1 MILDL
6 SEDGKFVVI
15 SSFKTPQNTDP
26 SVTLRELRAAVP
38 RLEVQFFEGGRIAG
52 TEHLKIA
59 AINALHAFKTG
70 INISR
75 NVAMETLL
83 YASAQRQ
90 IDEAIRMLGVTRD
103 SRTVGLVA
111 FSETRND
118 SEYLKGKVAEV
129 AKANLDDSLL
139 DAWSENEAG
148 VIMTLYGI
156 TAAEIEAIRMRG
168 QEVKQAIT
176 KAVIERVALL
186 STRT

>member
-1 MILDL
+1 
-6 SEDGKFVVI
+6 
-15 SSFKTPQNTDP
+15 
-26 SVTLRELRAAVP
+26 
-38 RLEVQFFEGGRIAG
+38 
-52 TEHLKIA
+52 
-59 AINALHAFKTG
+59 
-70 INISR
+70 
-75 NVAMETLL
+75 
-83 YASAQRQ
+83 
-90 IDEAIRMLGVTRD
+90 MLGVTRD

-156 TAAEIEAIRMRG
+156 TPAEIEAIRMRG

-176 KAVIERVALL
+176 KAVVERVALL